1 MKLYSH
7 KDYDEYKQSQ
17 VEANKRKINNSY
29 VDKNSIKYLLDYY
42 TETFKKNPEKVLCHG
57 TRRGLEQQYFKDF
70 LGDDLDIIGT
80 EISDTANDY
89 PNTIEWDFHNVKH
102 TWLNYYDIVYSNSFD
117 HSYDPDKCLDQWM
130 SCLNSNGICIIEYS
144 PICDTKLSKVDCF
157 SGSLEDYKKLISK
170 KYTILD
176 ILDNK
181 NIKDTGKSYKGLRYF
196 FIITNKSL

>member
-17 VEANKRKINNSY
+17 VEANKRKIDNSY

-70 LGDDLDIIGT
+70 LGDDLDIVGT

-89 PNTIEWDFHNVKH
+89 PYTIEWDWDNDEVDLVMKTVLRTPKFHAKNVPSS
-102 TWLNYYDIVYSNSFD
+102 NY
-117 HSYDPDKCLDQWM
+117 LD
-130 SCLNSNGICIIEYS
+130 
-144 PICDTKLSKVDCF
+144 V
-157 SGSLEDYKKLISK
+157 
-170 KYTILD
+170 
-176 ILDNK
+176 
-181 NIKDTGKSYKGLRYF
+181 
-196 FIITNKSL
+196 